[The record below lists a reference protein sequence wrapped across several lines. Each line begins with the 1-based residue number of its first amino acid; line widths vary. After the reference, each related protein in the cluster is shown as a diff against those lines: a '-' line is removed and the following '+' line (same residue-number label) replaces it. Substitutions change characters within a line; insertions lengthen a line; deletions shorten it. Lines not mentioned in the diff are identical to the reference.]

1 MNKYYILY
9 KWIFILILTIS
20 SIISLSADTKRI
32 NISGTKVVYRPVG
45 DTSGI
50 C

>member
-1 MNKYYILY
+1 M
-9 KWIFILILTIS
+9 S
-20 SIISLSADTKRI
+20 SMISLIADTLRM
-32 NISGTKVVYRPVG
+32 NMRGTKVVYRPVG